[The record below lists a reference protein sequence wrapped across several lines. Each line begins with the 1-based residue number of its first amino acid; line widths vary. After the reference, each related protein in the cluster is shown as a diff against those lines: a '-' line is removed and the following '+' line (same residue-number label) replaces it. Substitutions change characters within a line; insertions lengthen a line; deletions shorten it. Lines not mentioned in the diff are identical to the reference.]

1 MNNKGKRKPNNWTKE
16 ETDNIVNAFKWLIE
30 QDKKQ
35 NPDLYKNR
43 RSESVEKLEE

>member
-1 MNNKGKRKPNNWTKE
+1 MNNKNKEKTNNWTKE

-30 QDKKQ
+30 QDKIQ
-35 NPDLYKNR
+35 NPDLYKNK